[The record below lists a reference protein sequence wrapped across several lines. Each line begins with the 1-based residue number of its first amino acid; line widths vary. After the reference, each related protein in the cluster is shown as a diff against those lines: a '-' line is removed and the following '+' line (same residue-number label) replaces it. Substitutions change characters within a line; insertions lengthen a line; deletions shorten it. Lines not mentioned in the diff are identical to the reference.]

1 MRWVLLL
8 ETANSSG
15 QWRLTEEPLVG
26 FTLLRSSPRSLPVL
40 YRAIR
45 VPQSPESPLLHNAGN
60 RPVRSCSGKIY
71 SDSRAFPVLH
81 YWYFLLHP
89 ECRNFTERH
98 RPYIPCRK
106 LLKCQMGNM
115 GENVTQTQW
124 SDILWGSFFCWQGV
138 WGWTEE
144 STRCHFHTFCK
155 PDPPES
161 CIVITLWKPKP
172 ISIKRHIDEKRW
184 AISKTSVQRW
194 LRVQCH
200 TDQGLSIR
208 AQHTM
213 DFCFVA
219 AFPAGDHALCPRGTT
234 IFALLQPLSSSTGDV
249 VPQSLQ
255 PGLLHALPPLSSL
268 SYQSKRSKTTK

>member
-40 YRAIR
+40 YGAIR

-71 SDSRAFPVLH
+71 SDSRAFTVPH

-89 ECRNFTERH
+89 ECRHFTEWR
-98 RPYIPCRK
+98 RPYFPCQKR
-106 LLKCQMGNM
+106 LKCQMGNM

-124 SDILWGSFFCWQGV
+124 IWHFVRIFLCRQGV

-144 STRCHFHTFCK
+144 CTRCLFHTFYK
-155 PDPPES
+155 P
-161 CIVITLWKPKP
+161 
-172 ISIKRHIDEKRW
+172 H
-184 AISKTSVQRW
+184 
-194 LRVQCH
+194 
-200 TDQGLSIR
+200 
-208 AQHTM
+208 
-213 DFCFVA
+213 
-219 AFPAGDHALCPRGTT
+219 
-234 IFALLQPLSSSTGDV
+234 LLKGF
-249 VPQSLQ
+249 
-255 PGLLHALPPLSSL
+255 
-268 SYQSKRSKTTK
+268 